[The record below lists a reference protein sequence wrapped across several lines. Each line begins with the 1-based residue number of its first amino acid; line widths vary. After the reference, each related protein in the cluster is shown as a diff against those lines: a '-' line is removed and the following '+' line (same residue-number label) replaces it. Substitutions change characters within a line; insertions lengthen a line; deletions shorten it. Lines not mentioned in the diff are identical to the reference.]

1 MLSSRYLRLGVVA
14 LCFGAAVLSFNVV
27 NEYVALD
34 RRIPLTDLPT
44 IHSMS
49 YRFGQNDEFNAQ
61 YAEAREWGY
70 FLGGQFYRIAMMT
83 LPAFLS
89 PYESPYDKWTVVE
102 PQDSLAV
109 IAAAL
114 VVTVCLIGLGFI
126 RHKLLLATLLT
137 SGFCWG
143 LPLRNHV
150 AFHDFQS
157 LFYIGIPLVA
167 VSLALLY
174 IRKRSSEQVVST
186 FAVAALLLFVLSSA
200 EMAGVGHDSG
210 EARAEHDMLKD
221 FEVIRNMVGES
232 VVYIDG
238 IQTDARYGGASLASS
253 YFLTGSF
260 IEYEKSGFPLL
271 IRGRRDLADYVI
283 TLDRERVP
291 ALLTPDNRRI
301 FLYDRILY
309 DNPYEKEALGSPI
322 IASDWDVYFNKDGTL
337 IYVGKECTNT
347 DTPFFLHVVP
357 RDANDL
363 PEPRQQYGFDNV
375 NFLFA
380 DYAKRKGQKCV
391 AVRNLPDYDIARIST
406 GQYTDEGRLW
416 EAEVSFDE

>member
-1 MLSSRYLRLGVVA
+1 M
-14 LCFGAAVLSFNVV
+14 
-27 NEYVALD
+27 
-34 RRIPLTDLPT
+34 
-44 IHSMS
+44 
-49 YRFGQNDEFNAQ
+49 
-61 YAEAREWGY
+61 
-70 FLGGQFYRIAMMT
+70 
-83 LPAFLS
+83 
-89 PYESPYDKWTVVE
+89 
-102 PQDSLAV
+102 

-126 RHKLLLATLLT
+126 RHKLLMTTLLT
-137 SGFCWG
+137 SGFCWA

-150 AFHDFQS
+150 MVHDFQS

-210 EARAEHDMLKD
+210 DARAEHEMLKD

-238 IQTDARYGGASLASS
+238 IQTDTRYGGAAVASS

-260 IEYEKSGFPLL
+260 IEYEKSHFTS

-309 DNPYEKEALGSPI
+309 NDPYEEKALGSPI

-375 NFLFA
+375 DFLFA